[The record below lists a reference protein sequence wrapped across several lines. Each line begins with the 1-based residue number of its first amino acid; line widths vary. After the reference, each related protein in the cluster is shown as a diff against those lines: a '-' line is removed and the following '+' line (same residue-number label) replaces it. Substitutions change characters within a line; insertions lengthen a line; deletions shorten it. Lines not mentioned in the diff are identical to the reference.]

1 MGWIDFV
8 ILIVLGLSIWSGYHG
23 GAVRAMISLVGMIIG
38 IEFASRNF
46 QRFAKELAPMV
57 HSLEAANA
65 TWFILQVFIVLIA
78 FNVLAHAIQHEVW
91 QVLHHDRGHEDKKG
105 KKPEV
110 HDHEV
115 IHAHHHE
122 GAWTKVSQADGVFG
136 GLLGLVRGIVLAA
149 VCIMSVAAFFPGA
162 DTLPD
167 AFLPRYLLGT
177 TAVLANLTGSS
188 MHTKIITGL
197 EATEPNTSNP
207 DNDNP
212 DTGNPGNS
220 SPNTGSP
227 GTNSPENPSG
237 QQN

>member
-8 ILIVLGLSIWSGYHG
+8 IVIVLGLSIWSGYHG
-23 GAVRAMISLVGMIIG
+23 GAVRAMISLVGMIVG

-91 QVLHHDRGHEDKKG
+91 QMLSHGHDHGHDGKKG
-105 KKPEV
+105 KKPDV
-110 HDHEV
+110 MDHEV
-115 IHAHHHE
+115 IHANHHE
-122 GAWTKVSQADGVFG
+122 GAWTKVSHADGVFG
-136 GLLGLVRGIVLAA
+136 GLLGLVRGVVLAG
-149 VCIMSVAAFFPGA
+149 VCIMSVAAFFPGS

-177 TAVLANLTGSS
+177 TAVLANLTGTS

-197 EATEPNTSNP
+197 EATEPSPTSP
-207 DNDNP
+207 DNP
-212 DTGNPGNS
+212 A
-220 SPNTGSP
+220 
-227 GTNSPENPSG
+227 G
-237 QQN
+237 Q

>member
-8 ILIVLGLSIWSGYHG
+8 IVIVVGLSIWSGYHG
-23 GAVRAMISLVGMIIG
+23 GAVRAMISLVGLIAG

-91 QVLHHDRGHEDKKG
+91 QVLHHDPGHEGKKG

-110 HDHEV
+110 MDHEV
-115 IHAHHHE
+115 IQANHHE
-122 GAWTKVSQADGVFG
+122 GAWTKVSHADGVFG
-136 GLLGLVRGIVLAA
+136 GLLGLVRGIVLAG

-167 AFLPRYLLGT
+167 AFLPRYLMGT
-177 TAVLANLTGSS
+177 TAVLANLTGAS

-197 EATEPNTSNP
+197 EATEPSPTSP
-207 DNDNP
+207 DNP
-212 DTGNPGNS
+212 A
-220 SPNTGSP
+220 
-227 GTNSPENPSG
+227 G
-237 QQN
+237 Q